1 MSNAGAKTKGAS
13 RAAEWLDLLLPES
26 GEQSG
31 TAFAD
36 RQTRRRTVH
45 KIERTFDQ
53 AAETFHRIQEAL
65 DEEEAHAEQREWN
78 DRDRRRE
85 SEEHIREREENR
97 KDIRL
102 FVEVEERRR
111 ALRRKDVMLGL
122 IVFTVLAAMVLAFMA
137 VQRKELGFA
146 GASVFTTGCWMY
158 LLRSLLGGGRQHSTS
173 TPSRSRS

>member
-1 MSNAGAKTKGAS
+1 MSNAGAKRKGAT

-26 GEQSG
+26 DEQSG

-36 RQTRRRTVH
+36 RQTRRRTAH

-65 DEEEAHAEQREWN
+65 DKEEAQAEQREWN

-85 SEEHIREREENR
+85 FEERVREREEDR

-102 FVEVEERRR
+102 GVEVGERR
-111 ALRRKDVMLGL
+111 VMLGL
-122 IVFTVLAAMVLAFMA
+122 VVFTVLAAVVLAFMA

-146 GASVFTTGCWMY
+146 GASAFTTGCWMY
-158 LLRSLLGGGRQHSTS
+158 LLRSLLGGGRQ
-173 TPSRSRS
+173 RSPGRG